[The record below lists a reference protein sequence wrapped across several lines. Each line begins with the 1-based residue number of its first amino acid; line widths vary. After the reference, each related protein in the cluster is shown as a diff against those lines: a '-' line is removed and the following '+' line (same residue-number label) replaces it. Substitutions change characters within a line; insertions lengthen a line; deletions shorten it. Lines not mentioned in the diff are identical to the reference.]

1 MSRIGKQPVAI
12 PDGVQVQ
19 IANGNVRVKGPKGQ
33 LEWELPQ
40 TIQGRVEGSEVIVER
55 PDDTRQSKALHGLS
69 RALIA
74 NMVQGVSQGF
84 EKALEIHGTGYRAN
98 VEGNIFQLELGYS
111 KPIRFPLPEGISA
124 EVDRPMAS
132 SDRPIVAQIR
142 GIDKQLV
149 GEVAAEIRSL
159 RPPEPY
165 RGKGVRYQGE
175 YVRRKVGKKN
185 V

>member
-1 MSRIGKQPVAI
+1 MSRIGRQPIAI
-12 PDGVQVQ
+12 PDGVQVA
-19 IANGNVRVKGPKGQ
+19 IADGHVRVKGPKGQ
-33 LEWELPQ
+33 LEWDLPE
-40 TIQGRVEGSEVIVER
+40 TINAGVEENEVRVDR
-55 PDDTRQSKALHGLS
+55 PDDTRQSKALHGLC

-74 NMVQGVSQGF
+74 NMVTGVSQGF
-84 EKALEIHGTGYRAN
+84 VKGLEIHGTGYRAS
-98 VEGNIFQLELGYS
+98 VEGKIFQLELGYS
-111 KPIRFPLPEGISA
+111 RPIRFPLPDGISA

-132 SDRPIVAQIR
+132 SDRPIMAQIS

-149 GEVAAEIRSL
+149 GETAAKIRKL